1 MDNRN
6 FNPNN
11 NYGGNW
17 DSPRRGGGGGKVMA
31 GILLI
36 VIGLVILATK
46 LNYFFLPGW
55 VFSWQMF
62 LIVLGLF
69 IGFKHNFRKPAWL
82 VLIIIGSVFLLEDL
96 IPGINFKFYFWPILL
111 IGIGLW
117 VMLKPKGHYPRHMP
131 PPQPQQPQQPI
142 NDYTGDYT
150 SNTTVEQDSGFN
162 MFGSDESTEDYVDAT
177 AVFGGVKK
185 NIISKNFRGGEVV
198 SVFGGTELNM
208 SQADLQQPAVLEATQ
223 IFGGTT
229 LIVPPHWQVK
239 SEAVAILGGID
250 DKRPIMPGGYDPN
263 KVLIIKGTSMFGGLQ
278 IKSY

>member
-1 MDNRN
+1 MDNRDY
-6 FNPNN
+6 N

-17 DSPRRGGGGGKVMA
+17 DSPRRGGSGGKVMA
-31 GILLI
+31 GMLLV

-46 LNYFFLPGW
+46 LDYFFLPGW

-69 IGFKHNFRKPAWL
+69 VGFKHNFRKPAWL
-82 VLIIIGSVFLLEDL
+82 VLIIIGTVFLISDL
-96 IPGINFKFYFWPILL
+96 VPGINLKFYFWPILL

-142 NDYTGDYT
+142 NDYTGDYA
-150 SNTTVEQDSGFN
+150 SSATVGQQDEGFN
-162 MFGSDESTEDYVDAT
+162 VFGSDASTEDYVDAT
-177 AVFGGVKK
+177 AIFGGVKK
-185 NIISKNFRGGEVV
+185 SIISKNFRGGEVV

-250 DKRPIMPGGYDPN
+250 DKRPVMPGGYDPN

-278 IKSY
+278 IKSF

>member
-1 MDNRN
+1 MNNRD
-6 FNPNN
+6 FNSN

-17 DSPRRGGGGGKVMA
+17 ENPQRGGGKVMA
-31 GILLI
+31 GLLLVI
-36 VIGLVILATK
+36 IGLVILATK
-46 LNYFFLPGW
+46 LDYFFLPRW

-69 IGFKHNFRKPAWL
+69 IGFKDNFRKPSWL
-82 VLIIIGSVFLLEDL
+82 VLIIIGTVFLISDL
-96 IPGINFKFYFWPILL
+96 VPGINLRFYFWPILL

-117 VMLKPKGHYPRHMP
+117 VMLKPKRQRSYFIP
-131 PPQPQQPQQPI
+131 PAQPQQPL
-142 NDYTGDYT
+142 NDYTTETPAANY
-150 SNTTVEQDSGFN
+150 QDESFN
-162 MFGSDESTEDYVDAT
+162 VFGSDESTEDYVDAT

-198 SVFGGTELNM
+198 SIFGGTELNM

-229 LIVPPHWQVK
+229 LVVPAHWEVK

-263 KVLIIKGTSMFGGLQ
+263 KVLIIKGTSLFGGLQ
-278 IKSY
+278 IKSF

>member
-1 MDNRN
+1 MNNRD
-6 FNPNN
+6 FNSNN
-11 NYGGNW
+11 NYGSDW
-17 DSPRRGGGGGKVMA
+17 ESPKRSGGSGKVMA
-31 GILLI
+31 GVLLI
-36 VIGLVILATK
+36 VIGMTLLATK

-55 VFSWQMF
+55 VFSWGM
-62 LIVLGLF
+62 LLVILGLF

-82 VLIIIGSVFLLEDL
+82 VLVIIGIALLLNDL

-117 VMLKPKGHYPRHMP
+117 MMLKPKAPRP
-131 PPQPQQPQQPI
+131 YYVAPPQPQPPI
-142 NDYTGDYT
+142 NDYTGGTATPEEDA
-150 SNTTVEQDSGFN
+150 GFN
-162 MFGSDESTEDYVDAT
+162 VFGSDASTEDYVDAT
-177 AVFGGVKK
+177 AIFGGVKK

-229 LIVPPHWQVK
+229 LIVPAHWEVK

-250 DKRPIMPGGYDPN
+250 DKRPIMPGGYDPS
-263 KVLIIKGTSMFGGLQ
+263 KVLIIKGTSLFGGLQ